1 MKRQMLDK
9 QTENFAISAQKNEI
23 TEHFIYKRLSQSIK
37 DPHNKKILSQ
47 ISDDELRH
55 YSFWKKH
62 TKRDVRPK
70 RLNMW
75 FYYLIAR
82 IFGLTFGI
90 RLMEL
95 GEGQAQTSY
104 AKIAKQLPEVHSII
118 DDEEAHEKQLI
129 DLINEELLDYIGS
142 VVLGLNDALV
152 ELTGVLAGLTL
163 AFQNT
168 RLIALAGLITGIAAS
183 LSMAASE
190 YLATKTEEKTTK
202 NPLKASIYTGTAY
215 ILTVFFLIF
224 PYLVLTN
231 LSPLICLAISIVN
244 AIIVILL
251 FTFYISVAKD
261 LSFKKRFFEIV
272 SISLGI
278 AALTFI
284 FGLVVRSFIP
294 IEV

>member
-1 MKRQMLDK
+1 MLDK
-9 QTENFAISAQKNEI
+9 QTEKFVISAQKNEI

-37 DPHNKKILSQ
+37 DPHNKEILGQ

-55 YSFWKKH
+55 YSFWKKY
-62 TKRDVRPK
+62 TKRDVQPK
-70 RLNMW
+70 KLTIW

-104 AKIAKQLPEVHSII
+104 TKIAKQVPEVLSII
-118 DDEEAHEKQLI
+118 DDEDAHEKQLI
-129 DLINEELLDYIGS
+129 NLINEELLDYIGS

-152 ELTGVLAGLTL
+152 ELTGALAGFTL

-190 YLATKTEEKTTK
+190 YLATRSEEKTTK

-244 AIIVILL
+244 AITVILL

-272 SISLGI
+272 GISLGI
-278 AALTFI
+278 AALSFI
-284 FGLVVRSFIP
+284 IGLVIRSFLL
-294 IEV
+294 IEI